1 MHSTNPIRMIAMISS
16 FSLAPHS
23 AARSP
28 AALKRLGRFIPRR
41 PEDSSSHLV
50 GYNPSGLGGLTL
62 LTLWLCQN
70 SY

>member
-28 AALKRLGRFIPRR
+28 AALKRPARTVHPAASGGQFIP
-41 PEDSSSHLV
+41 L
-50 GYNPSGLGGLTL
+50 SGL
-62 LTLWLCQN
+62 
-70 SY
+70 

>member
-1 MHSTNPIRMIAMISS
+1 MHNTNPIRMIAMISS

-23 AARSP
+23 AARSL
-28 AALKRLGRFIPRR
+28 AALKRPARTVHPR

-62 LTLWLCQN
+62 LTLW
-70 SY
+70 